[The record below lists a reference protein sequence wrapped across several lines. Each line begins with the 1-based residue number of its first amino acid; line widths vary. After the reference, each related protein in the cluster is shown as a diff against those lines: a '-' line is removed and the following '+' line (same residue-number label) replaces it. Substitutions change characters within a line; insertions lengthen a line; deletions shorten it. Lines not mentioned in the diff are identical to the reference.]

1 MEARKITVVSTQTQR
16 KSVITTGAETLAEL
30 KSALD
35 EAGINYDGMTFY
47 EGTSRTELKD
57 NASVLP
63 KDVPYKG
70 TTTNELVFML
80 TNTNKKIRSGNMS
93 RAEAYAAIKA
103 NNLQDAVKS
112 KFGKNFTQ
120 CSTED
125 LIGMLAKS
133 VETKPAAKA
142 KEAPK
147 AAKPAAKKETKAET
161 KAEKPVEVVDKVA
174 RKAISELVD
183 ALYSNDSLDSEDADN
198 IRYILGNAGYKEAE
212 DSKDASSYSDDDI
225 DNMFE
230 FLHK

>member
-80 TNTNKKIRSGNMS
+80 TNTNKKIKSGNMS

-125 LIGMLAKS
+125 LIGML
-133 VETKPAAKA
+133 
-142 KEAPK
+142 
-147 AAKPAAKKETKAET
+147 AKPAAKKETKAET

-198 IRYILGNAGYKEAE
+198 IRYILGNAGYKEDE

-225 DNMFE
+225 DNMFD

>member
-16 KSVITTGAETLAEL
+16 KSVITTSAETLAEL

-80 TNTNKKIRSGNMS
+80 TNTNKKIKSGNMS

-125 LIGMLAKS
+125 LIGMLTKS

-198 IRYILGNAGYKEAE
+198 IRYILGNAGYKEDE

-225 DNMFE
+225 DNMFD

>member
-80 TNTNKKIRSGNMS
+80 TNTNKKIKSGNMS

-198 IRYILGNAGYKEAE
+198 IRYILGNTGYKEDE

-225 DNMFE
+225 DNMFD

>member
-80 TNTNKKIRSGNMS
+80 TNTNKKIKSGNMS

-120 CSTED
+120 CRTED
-125 LIGMLAKS
+125 LIGMLAKP

-147 AAKPAAKKETKAET
+147 A
-161 KAEKPVEVVDKVA
+161 VDKVA

-198 IRYILGNAGYKEAE
+198 IRYILGNAGYKEDE

-225 DNMFE
+225 DNMFD

>member
-35 EAGINYDGMTFY
+35 KVGINYDGMTFY

-80 TNTNKKIRSGNMS
+80 TNTNKKIKSGNMS

-133 VETKPAAKA
+133 VGT
-142 KEAPK
+142 
-147 AAKPAAKKETKAET
+147 KPAAKKETKAET
-161 KAEKPVEVVDKVA
+161 PVEVVDKVA

-198 IRYILGNAGYKEAE
+198 IRNILGNAGYNEDE

-225 DNMFE
+225 DNMFD

>member
-80 TNTNKKIRSGNMS
+80 TNTNKKIKSGNMS

-133 VETKPAAKA
+133 AETKPAAKA

-147 AAKPAAKKETKAET
+147 AAKPAAKKEPKAET

-198 IRYILGNAGYKEAE
+198 IRYILGNAGYKEDE

-225 DNMFE
+225 DNMFD

>member
-80 TNTNKKIRSGNMS
+80 TNTNKKIKSGNMS

-147 AAKPAAKKETKAET
+147 AET

-198 IRYILGNAGYKEAE
+198 IRNILGNAGYKEDE

-225 DNMFE
+225 DNMFD

>member
-80 TNTNKKIRSGNMS
+80 TNTNKKIKSGDMS

-133 VETKPAAKA
+133 VET
-142 KEAPK
+142 
-147 AAKPAAKKETKAET
+147 KPAAKKETKAET

-198 IRYILGNAGYKEAE
+198 IRNILGNAGYKEDE

-225 DNMFE
+225 DNMFD

>member
-80 TNTNKKIRSGNMS
+80 TNTNKKIKSGDMS

-133 VETKPAAKA
+133 VET
-142 KEAPK
+142 
-147 AAKPAAKKETKAET
+147 KPAAKKETKAET

-198 IRYILGNAGYKEAE
+198 IRYILGNAGYKEDE

-225 DNMFE
+225 DNMFD
-230 FLHK
+230 FL

>member
-1 MEARKITVVSTQTQR
+1 METRKITVVSTQTQR

-35 EAGINYDGMTFY
+35 EAGINYEGMTFY

-80 TNTNKKIRSGNMS
+80 TNTNKKIKSGAMS
-93 RAEAYAAIKA
+93 RAEVYAAIKA
-103 NNLQDAVKS
+103 HNLQEAIKS

-125 LIGMLAKS
+125 LIGMLARPVK
-133 VETKPAAKA
+133 TKPA
-142 KEAPK
+142 PK
-147 AAKPAAKKETKAET
+147 AAKKETKAE
-161 KAEKPVEVVDKVA
+161 KPAECVDKAA
-174 RKAISELVD
+174 RKAISDLVD
-183 ALYSNDSLDSEDADN
+183 ALYDNDSLDSEDADN
-198 IRYILGNAGYKEAE
+198 IKQILGSAGYEE
-212 DSKDASSYSDDDI
+212 DRNNKDTSSYSDDDI
-225 DNMFE
+225 EDMFDFLPE
-230 FLHK
+230 FK

>member
-80 TNTNKKIRSGNMS
+80 TNTNKKIKSGDMS

-120 CSTED
+120 CRTED

-142 KEAPK
+142 KEAPI
-147 AAKPAAKKETKAET
+147 
-161 KAEKPVEVVDKVA
+161 EVVDKVA

-198 IRYILGNAGYKEAE
+198 IRYILGNAGYKEDE
-212 DSKDASSYSDDDI
+212 DSKDASSYSDNDI
-225 DNMFE
+225 DNMFD

>member
-80 TNTNKKIRSGNMS
+80 TNTNKKIKSGDMS

-133 VETKPAAKA
+133 VET
-142 KEAPK
+142 
-147 AAKPAAKKETKAET
+147 KPAAKKETKAET

-198 IRYILGNAGYKEAE
+198 IRYILGNAGYEE
-212 DSKDASSYSDDDI
+212 DEDCEDASSYSDDDI
-225 DNMFE
+225 DNMFD

>member
-80 TNTNKKIRSGNMS
+80 TNTNKKIKSGNMS
-93 RAEAYAAIKA
+93 RAETYAVIKA

-133 VETKPAAKA
+133 VGTKPAAKA

-198 IRYILGNAGYKEAE
+198 IRNILGNAGYKEDE
-212 DSKDASSYSDDDI
+212 DSKDASSYSDEDT
-225 DNMFE
+225 DNMFD

>member
-80 TNTNKKIRSGNMS
+80 TNTNKKIKSGNMS

-133 VETKPAAKA
+133 VETKPAAK
-142 KEAPK
+142 
-147 AAKPAAKKETKAET
+147 KETKAET

-183 ALYSNDSLDSEDADN
+183 ALYSNDCLDSEDADD
-198 IRYILGNAGYKEAE
+198 IRYILGNAGYKEDE

-225 DNMFE
+225 DNMFD
-230 FLHK
+230 FL

>member
-80 TNTNKKIRSGNMS
+80 TNTNKKIKSGDMS

-133 VETKPAAKA
+133 VETKQ
-142 KEAPK
+142 
-147 AAKPAAKKETKAET
+147 AAKKETKAET

-198 IRYILGNAGYKEAE
+198 IRYILGNAGYKEDE

-225 DNMFE
+225 DNMFD

>member
-80 TNTNKKIRSGNMS
+80 TNTNKKIKSGDMS

-120 CSTED
+120 CSTEN
-125 LIGMLAKS
+125 LISILAKS
-133 VETKPAAKA
+133 VETKPA
-142 KEAPK
+142 
-147 AAKPAAKKETKAET
+147 
-161 KAEKPVEVVDKVA
+161 KPVEVVDKVA

-198 IRYILGNAGYKEAE
+198 IRYILGNAGYEE
-212 DSKDASSYSDDDI
+212 DEDNKDASSYSDDDI
-225 DNMFE
+225 DNMFD

>member
-35 EAGINYDGMTFY
+35 EAGINYEGMTFY

-70 TTTNELVFML
+70 TITNELVFML
-80 TNTNKKIRSGNMS
+80 TNTNKKIKSGAMS
-93 RAEAYAAIKA
+93 RAETYAAIKA
-103 NNLQDAVKS
+103 HNLQDAVKS

-125 LIGMLAKS
+125 LIGMLARP
-133 VETKPAAKA
+133 VGIKPAPKA
-142 KEAPK
+142 EAPK
-147 AAKPAAKKETKAET
+147 ATKPAAKKETKAE
-161 KAEKPVEVVDKVA
+161 KPAECVDKVA
-174 RKAISELVD
+174 RKAIIDLVD
-183 ALYSNDSLDSEDADN
+183 ALYDNDSLDSEDADN
-198 IRYILGNAGYKEAE
+198 IKQILGSAGYKEDE
-212 DSKDASSYSDDDI
+212 DNKDPSSYSDDDI
-225 DNMFE
+225 DDMFD

>member
-80 TNTNKKIRSGNMS
+80 TNTNKKIKSGNMS

-133 VETKPAAKA
+133 VGT
-142 KEAPK
+142 
-147 AAKPAAKKETKAET
+147 KPAAKKETKAET

-198 IRYILGNAGYKEAE
+198 IRNILGSAGYEE
-212 DSKDASSYSDDDI
+212 DEDNKDASSYSDDDI
-225 DNMFE
+225 DNMFD

>member
-80 TNTNKKIRSGNMS
+80 TNTNKKIKSGDMS

-125 LIGMLAKS
+125 LIGMLTKS

-198 IRYILGNAGYKEAE
+198 IRYILGNAGYKEDE

-225 DNMFE
+225 DNMFD

>member
-30 KSALD
+30 KSALNG
-35 EAGINYDGMTFY
+35 AGINYDGMTFY

-80 TNTNKKIRSGNMS
+80 TNTNKKIKSGNMS

-133 VETKPAAKA
+133 AKT
-142 KEAPK
+142 
-147 AAKPAAKKETKAET
+147 KPAAKKETKAET

-198 IRYILGNAGYKEAE
+198 IRNILGNAGYKEDE

-225 DNMFE
+225 DNMFD

>member
-30 KSALD
+30 KGALD
-35 EAGINYDGMTFY
+35 EAGIDYEGMTFY

-80 TNTNKKIRSGNMS
+80 TNTNKKIKSGAMS

-103 NNLQDAVKS
+103 HNLQDAVKS

-125 LIGMLAKS
+125 LIGMLAKP
-133 VETKPAAKA
+133 VGTKPAPKA
-142 KEAPK
+142 EEAPK
-147 AAKPAAKKETKAET
+147 ATKPAAKKETKD
-161 KAEKPVEVVDKVA
+161 EKPAECVDKVA
-174 RKAISELVD
+174 RKAIIDLVD
-183 ALYSNDSLDSEDADN
+183 ALYDNDSLDSEDADN
-198 IRYILGNAGYKEAE
+198 IKQILGSAGYKEDE
-212 DSKDASSYSDDDI
+212 DNKDTSSYSDDDI
-225 DNMFE
+225 DDMFD

>member
-1 MEARKITVVSTQTQR
+1 MEARRITVVSTQTQR

-80 TNTNKKIRSGNMS
+80 TNTNKKIKSGGMS

-125 LIGMLAKS
+125 LIGMMAKS
-133 VETKPAAKA
+133 VGTKPAAKA

-198 IRYILGNAGYKEAE
+198 IRNILGSAGYEE
-212 DSKDASSYSDDDI
+212 DEDNKDASSYSDDDI
-225 DNMFE
+225 DNMFD

>member
-80 TNTNKKIRSGNMS
+80 TNTNKKIKSGDMS
-93 RAEAYAAIKA
+93 GAEAYVAIKA

-133 VETKPAAKA
+133 AET
-142 KEAPK
+142 
-147 AAKPAAKKETKAET
+147 KPAAKKETKAET

-198 IRYILGNAGYKEAE
+198 IRNILGNAGYKEDE

-225 DNMFE
+225 DNMFD

>member
-80 TNTNKKIRSGNMS
+80 TNTNKKIRSGGMS

-133 VETKPAAKA
+133 VETKPAAK
-142 KEAPK
+142 
-147 AAKPAAKKETKAET
+147 KETKAET
-161 KAEKPVEVVDKVA
+161 KAKKPVEVVDKVA

-183 ALYSNDSLDSEDADN
+183 ALYSNGSLNSEDADN
-198 IRYILGNAGYKEAE
+198 IRYILGNAGYKEDE

-225 DNMFE
+225 DNMFD
-230 FLHK
+230 FL

>member
-80 TNTNKKIRSGNMS
+80 TNTNKKIKSGNMS

-125 LIGMLAKS
+125 LIGMLARP
-133 VETKPAAKA
+133 VGIKPAPKA
-142 KEAPK
+142 EAPK
-147 AAKPAAKKETKAET
+147 ATKPAAKKETKAE
-161 KAEKPVEVVDKVA
+161 KPAECVDKVA
-174 RKAISELVD
+174 RKAIIDLVD
-183 ALYSNDSLDSEDADN
+183 ALYDNDSLDSEDADN
-198 IRYILGNAGYKEAE
+198 IKQILGSAGYKEDE
-212 DSKDASSYSDDDI
+212 DNKDPSSYSDDDI
-225 DNMFE
+225 DNMFD

>member
-16 KSVITTGAETLAEL
+16 KSVITTGADTLAEL

-80 TNTNKKIRSGNMS
+80 TNTNKKIKSGDMS
-93 RAEAYAAIKA
+93 RVEAYAAIKA

-125 LIGMLAKS
+125 LIGMMAKS
-133 VETKPAAKA
+133 VGTKPAAKA

-183 ALYSNDSLDSEDADN
+183 ALYSNISLNSEDAG
-198 IRYILGNAGYKEAE
+198 YIKGILSNAGYKEDE

-225 DNMFE
+225 DNMFD

>member
-1 MEARKITVVSTQTQR
+1 MEARRITVVSTQTQR

-80 TNTNKKIRSGNMS
+80 TNTNKKIKSGNMS

-103 NNLQDAVKS
+103 NNLQDAVKF

-133 VETKPAAKA
+133 VETKPAAK
-142 KEAPK
+142 
-147 AAKPAAKKETKAET
+147 KETKAET

-174 RKAISELVD
+174 REAISALVD
-183 ALYSNDSLDSEDADN
+183 ALYDYDSLYSEDADN
-198 IRYILGNAGYKEAE
+198 IKNILGNAGYKEDE

-225 DNMFE
+225 DNMFD

>member
-80 TNTNKKIRSGNMS
+80 TNTNKKIRSGGMS

-133 VETKPAAKA
+133 VGTKSAAKA
-142 KEAPK
+142 KEASK
-147 AAKPAAKKETKAET
+147 VAKPAAKEETKAET

-198 IRYILGNAGYKEAE
+198 IRNILGSAGYEE
-212 DSKDASSYSDDDI
+212 DEDNKDASSYSDDDI
-225 DNMFE
+225 DNMFD

>member
-80 TNTNKKIRSGNMS
+80 TNTNKKIKSGNMS

-133 VETKPAAKA
+133 VET
-142 KEAPK
+142 
-147 AAKPAAKKETKAET
+147 KPAAKKETKAET

-198 IRYILGNAGYKEAE
+198 IRYILGNAGYKEDE

-225 DNMFE
+225 DNMFD

>member
-80 TNTNKKIRSGNMS
+80 TNTNKKIKSGNMS

-133 VETKPAAKA
+133 AETKPAAKA

-198 IRYILGNAGYKEAE
+198 IRYILGNAGYKEDE

-225 DNMFE
+225 DNMFD

>member
-80 TNTNKKIRSGNMS
+80 TNTNKKIKSGNMS

-125 LIGMLAKS
+125 LIGMLAKP
-133 VETKPAAKA
+133 VGIKLAPKAEEAKA
-142 KEAPK
+142 EEAPK
-147 AAKPAAKKETKAET
+147 AE
-161 KAEKPVEVVDKVA
+161 
-174 RKAISELVD
+174 
-183 ALYSNDSLDSEDADN
+183 
-198 IRYILGNAGYKEAE
+198 
-212 DSKDASSYSDDDI
+212 
-225 DNMFE
+225 
-230 FLHK
+230 

>member
-30 KSALD
+30 KGALD
-35 EAGINYDGMTFY
+35 EAGINYEGMTFY

-80 TNTNKKIRSGNMS
+80 TNTNKKIKSGAMS

-125 LIGMLAKS
+125 LIGMLAEP
-133 VETKPAAKA
+133 VGIKPAPKA
-142 KEAPK
+142 EAPK
-147 AAKPAAKKETKAET
+147 ATEPAAKKETKAE
-161 KAEKPVEVVDKVA
+161 KPAECVDKVA
-174 RKAISELVD
+174 RKAIIDLVD
-183 ALYSNDSLDSEDADN
+183 ALYDNDSLDSEDADN
-198 IRYILGNAGYKEAE
+198 IKQILGSAGYEE
-212 DSKDASSYSDDDI
+212 DKDNKDASSYSDDDI
-225 DNMFE
+225 DDMFN

>member
-80 TNTNKKIRSGNMS
+80 TNTNKKIKSGDMS

-133 VETKPAAKA
+133 VET
-142 KEAPK
+142 
-147 AAKPAAKKETKAET
+147 KPAAKKETKAET

-198 IRYILGNAGYKEAE
+198 IRNILGNAGYKEDE
-212 DSKDASSYSDDDI
+212 DSKDASSYSEDDI
-225 DNMFE
+225 DNMFD

>member
-133 VETKPAAKA
+133 VGTKPAAKA

-198 IRYILGNAGYKEAE
+198 IRYILGNAGYKEDE
-212 DSKDASSYSDDDI
+212 DSKDVTPYSDDDI
-225 DNMFE
+225 DNMFD

>member
-16 KSVITTGAETLAEL
+16 KSVITTSAETLAEL

-80 TNTNKKIRSGNMS
+80 TNTNKKIKSGNMS

-133 VETKPAAKA
+133 GETKPAAKA

-147 AAKPAAKKETKAET
+147 PAKPAAKKETKAET
-161 KAEKPVEVVDKVA
+161 EAEKPVEVVDKVA

-183 ALYSNDSLDSEDADN
+183 ALYSNDSLDSEDVDN
-198 IRYILGNAGYKEAE
+198 IRYILGNAGYKEDE

-225 DNMFE
+225 DNMFD

>member
-1 MEARKITVVSTQTQR
+1 MEARRITVVSTQTQR

-80 TNTNKKIRSGNMS
+80 TNTNKKIKSGNMS

-133 VETKPAAKA
+133 VETKPAAK
-142 KEAPK
+142 
-147 AAKPAAKKETKAET
+147 KETKAET

-183 ALYSNDSLDSEDADN
+183 ALYNYDSLYSEDADN
-198 IRYILGNAGYKEAE
+198 IKNILGNAGYKEDE

-225 DNMFE
+225 DNMFD

>member
-80 TNTNKKIRSGNMS
+80 TNTNKKIKSGDMS

-120 CSTED
+120 CRTED

-133 VETKPAAKA
+133 VETKSAAKA
-142 KEAPK
+142 KEAPI
-147 AAKPAAKKETKAET
+147 
-161 KAEKPVEVVDKVA
+161 EVVDKVA

-198 IRYILGNAGYKEAE
+198 IRYILGNAGYKEDE
-212 DSKDASSYSDDDI
+212 DSKDASSYSDNDI
-225 DNMFE
+225 DNMFD

>member
-133 VETKPAAKA
+133 VGT
-142 KEAPK
+142 
-147 AAKPAAKKETKAET
+147 KPAAKKETKAET

-198 IRYILGNAGYKEAE
+198 IRNILGNAGYKEDE

-225 DNMFE
+225 DNMFD